1 MKKRNGRARG
11 KGNGMFTGGSTLKR
25 MGNWIGEKKSK
36 SQKVDDRALGQP
48 KKKKK
53 YHMIGCVSGHIYCIK
68 LHAMLSF
75 HLPKNLHFF
84 ESGVTGIFGDVSI
97 KELVPLHSGPT
108 LLLHSHLLSFR
119 FSSHSHPKG

>member
-53 YHMIGCVSGHIYCIK
+53 NII
-68 LHAMLSF
+68 
-75 HLPKNLHFF
+75 
-84 ESGVTGIFGDVSI
+84 
-97 KELVPLHSGPT
+97 
-108 LLLHSHLLSFR
+108 
-119 FSSHSHPKG
+119 

>member
-53 YHMIGCVSGHIYCIK
+53 ISYDRMRVW
-68 LHAMLSF
+68 A
-75 HLPKNLHFF
+75 
-84 ESGVTGIFGDVSI
+84 
-97 KELVPLHSGPT
+97 
-108 LLLHSHLLSFR
+108 HLLYKVAR
-119 FSSHSHPKG
+119 YALFSPPQKSPLF